1 MDIDSIHKYC
11 GTKAD
16 VDLKSF
22 LGVSKSTISKWRANG
37 IPAERQA
44 IFELLSN
51 GALKADLNE
60 FKSEQLQTKSGV
72 PIERQAIFQAL
83 SDSTTK
89 ANLASFKLRQP
100 RSKNVSS
107 KRL

>member
-16 VDLKSF
+16 IDLKPF

-44 IFELLSN
+44 IFEVLSN

-60 FKSEQLQTKSGV
+60 FKSEKLQTKSGV

-83 SDSTTK
+83 SDSTVK
-89 ANLASFKLRQP
+89 ADLASFKLRQP
-100 RSKNVSS
+100 RSKNVLS